1 MKTLSGKCD
10 QNKIRTLR
18 IGLFFSDTG
27 GGHRSATEAIQ
38 AALAQR
44 LKANPPKYP
53 VDVQVEAIVEN
64 SHPINRKFVQLY
76 NFLLRHAQGAMKYYY
91 WFIETFKP
99 NDSAFGWGIT
109 SPYMSKRV
117 IEMNCDVCVSVHPMC
132 NQYLGRVVRELGL
145 KNRTKLITVV
155 TDPNG
160 DFWSGWASPDAD
172 LTIVPNDLAQKR
184 LVELGIEP
192 SKIAIMGMPVN
203 PAFISAPACPPD
215 EFLES
220 LGLSKD
226 LPTICINAGWA
237 GGGNMLSIYRALKS
251 VKRKLQVIF
260 LCGHNAKLYETIK
273 AELKTSTIPMA
284 VLPFHD
290 RMADV
295 MAACDL
301 MVTKAGGLTS
311 FEAVASRLPMAFDV
325 ITHPMPQEYGTAKM
339 LVEQGL
345 ATAIEN
351 PRDIIPVAEAIT
363 VRRKEPVKPLPT
375 KHQLDKIDA
384 VYKIADYVIATAV
397 ASVDGTAHTAQS
409 LAGAE
414 LVTGNSGQLGGCN
427 ASTGLSSINLEPA

>member
-1 MKTLSGKCD
+1 LSGKNE
-10 QNKIRTLR
+10 QNKNKTLR

-38 AALAQR
+38 TALAQR
-44 LKANPPKYP
+44 LKGNPPEYP
-53 VDVQVEAIVEN
+53 VEVLVEAIVEN
-64 SHPINRKFVQLY
+64 SHPINRKFVQIY
-76 NFLLRHAQGAMKYYY
+76 NYLLRHQQAAMKYYY

-99 NDSAFGWGIT
+99 NDSKFGWSISG
-109 SPYMSKRV
+109 PYMTRRIV
-117 IEMNCDVCVSVHPMC
+117 DMGCDVCVSVHPMC
-132 NQYLGRVVRELGL
+132 NQYIARVLKETGL
-145 KNRTKLITVV
+145 STSTKMVTVV

-160 DFWSGWASPDAD
+160 DFWSGWACPESD

-184 LVELGIEP
+184 LVELGVEP

-203 PAFISAPACPPD
+203 PAFISTPSCAPD

-226 LPTICINAGWA
+226 LPTICINSGWA
-237 GGGNMLSIYRALKS
+237 GGGNMLAIYRALKA
-251 VKRKLQVIF
+251 VKRKVQVIF
-260 LCGHNAKLYETIK
+260 LCGHNMKLYEVIK
-273 AELKTSTIPMA
+273 QEVKNSPIPLA

-325 ITHPMPQEYGTAKM
+325 ITQPMPQEYGTARM

-345 ATAIEN
+345 ATAIEK
-351 PRDIIPVAEAIT
+351 PRDIVPVAEAIEI
-363 VRRKEPVKPLPT
+363 RRNQPLKTLPT

-384 VYKIADYVIATAV
+384 VYKIADCIIEMAMGNADAV
-397 ASVDGTAHTAQS
+397 RARLASD
-409 LAGAE
+409 
-414 LVTGNSGQLGGCN
+414 
-427 ASTGLSSINLEPA
+427 STGVKPGHSKN